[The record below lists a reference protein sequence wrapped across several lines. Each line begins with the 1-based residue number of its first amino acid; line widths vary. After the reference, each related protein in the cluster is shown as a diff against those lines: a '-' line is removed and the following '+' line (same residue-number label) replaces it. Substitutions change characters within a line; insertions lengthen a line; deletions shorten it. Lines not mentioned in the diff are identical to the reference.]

1 MNYWFTAQRTP
12 SSYKSYK
19 NHCAM
24 FALQLKNILQISN
37 NRKVLRNFFFIIFSP
52 ALIYLIHVVG
62 FFILHKIPV
71 ILFGINMYWLNM
83 SVFCK
88 NTSKWSKRWICF
100 ETNHIIFFI
109 HTIEHFK
116 LVNYFVYNNLHVD
129 SICTL
134 DSLLS
139 TNTIL
144 WYILYQHMI
153 ITTTNH
159 KQTQF
164 NTSIDS

>member
-37 NRKVLRNFFFIIFSP
+37 NRKVLRNFFYNIFSGTDIFNTWLVYSFCIKYV
-52 ALIYLIHVVG
+52 LIKHECFLQEYCLVNKASAEFVLKPIT
-62 FFILHKIPV
+62 
-71 ILFGINMYWLNM
+71 LF
-83 SVFCK
+83 
-88 NTSKWSKRWICF
+88 
-100 ETNHIIFFI
+100 FFI

-134 DSLLS
+134 DSLFS

-144 WYILYQHMI
+144 WYQHMI

>member
-62 FFILHKIPV
+62 LFVLHKILV
-71 ILFGINMYWLNM
+71 ILFGINMYWLTWLFSARILVNKA
-83 SVFCK
+83 SAEFVLK
-88 NTSKWSKRWICF
+88 P
-100 ETNHIIFFI
+100 NHIIFFI